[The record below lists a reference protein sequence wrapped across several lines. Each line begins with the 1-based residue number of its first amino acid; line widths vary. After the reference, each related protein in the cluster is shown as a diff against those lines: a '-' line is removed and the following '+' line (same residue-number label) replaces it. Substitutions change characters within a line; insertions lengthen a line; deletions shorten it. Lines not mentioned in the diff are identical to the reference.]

1 MIEELRAKGLVKS
14 TISQEEAP
22 KKRDYLKEV
31 R

>member
-1 MIEELRAKGLVKS
+1 MVEDLRAKGLIKS
-14 TISQEEAP
+14 TISQETAP